1 MQVDISLKRAV
12 QSMIVF
18 FMIVAIALV
27 WPLKLIRPWQ
37 SIGETDPLSDRLVQ
51 NEGTLMQ
58 EFVPELYELTYISFY
73 IYNEDLTG
81 MEEGRL
87 VFRLFDEKMNKLEE
101 RSFLLEELSVP
112 GDCRIRIGS
121 ELEVGKKYYFTIEN
135 PGAELVFS
143 ITDEGSPDVRYEYKA
158 LFTKLQY
165 LLIAAIVL
173 LAGGALVF
181 LAGWLLRKAEVTVR
195 LDFGF
200 RLGVGILAAGAS
212 LWAAWNVFP
221 LKKFTSNPLDILFYE
236 TGIFLFLGF
245 SLYGLLFRRKEQ
257 PGVLIRR
264 RDVLDRLPV
273 ILSSVAFAGVVL
285 GGVRYLNALN
295 MYQQKLGVNIALASF
310 AAAVIFGYKKK
321 DLFHWSTP
329 VYAVLAAC
337 YYVWVCIQNGG
348 QSENSIIIR
357 GMARYGILWGFIAL
371 NTLRALFQKGRK
383 RVSLIYT
390 AALILLIAE
399 MVRSRNERQWP
410 VDVLALGGI
419 FALQVIYKEKDSQY
433 LREFSNGVFLHFIGV
448 SIYALLYRPF
458 YYFRYTRYP
467 GIFHTVTITAVYLVF
482 VLVLALIRL
491 LSRYR
496 EKRCIK
502 EIWKEIWIVGL
513 AAAFL
518 LLTASRTG
526 LLAAFILCPVIYV
539 FISVTEFKD
548 GFFAGIKRFLL
559 FICITVC
566 FFPMVFAACRIVP
579 AVVGKPFVYEIELFE
594 DTILPGE
601 EWDSRKYITVERYL
615 EIAVNR
621 VSAKKAA
628 SVQDET
634 GGGQT
639 VIQDVPGTD
648 NQASADYSNGRLDIY
663 KLYLGQLDWKGHEAV
678 GITDKNG
685 KAIDHA
691 HNVFLQVAYD
701 FGIGAGIAFLAFFVF
716 AGIRSIY
723 YYLCHKGEETAMIPF
738 GVLGV
743 FGLCGLVEW
752 VYLPYIP
759 TGFAFY
765 LVLILMVP
773 AEVKKRKQEEQA

>member
-12 QSMIVF
+12 QSMVVF

-37 SIGETDPLSDRLVQ
+37 SVGVTDPLSDRLVQ
-51 NEGTLMQ
+51 NEGTVMQ
-58 EFVPELYELTYISFY
+58 EFVPEQYGLTYISFY

-101 RSFLLEELSVP
+101 RSFLLKELSVP

-121 ELEVGKKYYFTIEN
+121 ELEIGKKYYFTIEN
-135 PGAELVFS
+135 PGAELVLS
-143 ITDEGSPDVRYEYKA
+143 MADEGNVDVCYEYKA
-158 LFTKLQY
+158 LFTKMQY
-165 LLIAAIVL
+165 LLIAAIVF
-173 LAGGALVF
+173 AVGGALIF
-181 LAGWLLRKAEVTVR
+181 LAGWLFRKSEVKVR
-195 LDFGF
+195 LDFGI
-200 RLGVGILAAGAS
+200 RLGTGILAAGAA

-221 LKKFTSNPLDILFYE
+221 LKRFTSNPFDIVFYE
-236 TGIFLFLGF
+236 AGIFLFLGF

-257 PGVLIRR
+257 PDVWIRR
-264 RDVLDRLPV
+264 KDVLDRLPGL
-273 ILSSVAFAGVVL
+273 LSSVAFAGVVL

-295 MYQQKLGVNIALASF
+295 MYQQKLGVNMALASF
-310 AAAVIFGYKKK
+310 AAAIIFGYKKK

-329 VYAVLAAC
+329 VYVVLAAC
-337 YYVWVCIQNGG
+337 YYAWVCSQNGG

-357 GMARYGILWGFIAL
+357 GIARYGILWGFIAL
-371 NTLRALFQKGRK
+371 NTLRALFQKGKK

-390 AALILLIAE
+390 AALFLLIAE
-399 MVRSRNERQWP
+399 LVRSGYKRQWP
-410 VDVLALGGI
+410 VDVLVLGGI
-419 FALQVIYKEKDSQY
+419 FALQVICREKDSKY
-433 LREFSNGVFLHFIGV
+433 LHEFSNGVFLHFIGS

-458 YYFRYTRYP
+458 HYFRYTRYP

-491 LSRYR
+491 LSVYR
-496 EKRCIK
+496 EKGCIK
-502 EIWKEIWIVGL
+502 ETWKEIWIVGL
-513 AAAFL
+513 ATAFL

-526 LLAAFILCPVIYV
+526 LLAALILCPLLYIVT
-539 FISVTEFKD
+539 SVMEFKD
-548 GFFAGIKRFLL
+548 GFWGSIKRFLL
-559 FICITVC
+559 FMCLTIC

-601 EWDSRKYITVERYL
+601 EWDSRRYITLERYL

-621 VSAKKAA
+621 VSTKNVSSIRNEAEEAQNDLPA
-628 SVQDET
+628 VSET
-634 GGGQT
+634 ENPT
-639 VIQDVPGTD
+639 PV
-648 NQASADYSNGRLDIY
+648 DYSNGRLDIY
-663 KLYLGQLDWKGHEAV
+663 KLYLDQLDWKGHEAV
-678 GITDKNG
+678 GIMDKNG

-691 HNVFLQVAYD
+691 HNVFIQVAYD
-701 FGIGAGIAFLAFFVF
+701 FGIGAGIAFLVFFVF

-723 YYLCHKGEETAMIPF
+723 YFLCHKGEETALIPF

-743 FGLCGLVEW
+743 FGICGLVEW

-765 LVLILMVP
+765 LVLILMIP
-773 AEVKKRKQEEQA
+773 AEAKKRRQKEQE